1 MTQGMEMSEQPRS
14 RRQTRAAILGQLLQS
29 GGMFRP
35 PLAKAVRLSEAS
47 LSRIL
52 FDLKAEGL
60 IEEVRRPAPYF
71 GGPTGLVSFDDSV
84 ALAGIEFEGP
94 RLSVGVGGM
103 SGELRYAERL
113 ALPKTPTVESVGRV
127 FQDALALLRDWT
139 RRRRIE
145 LWQIGISVP
154 GLGRLSE
161 LDNPIIPCD
170 VRRIRALAGKMF
182 AGVPVELT
190 NSVVAQ
196 ATFHRCRTEDYPFSG
211 AHLFVFVGQ
220 GVAGA
225 WMDDAMEAD
234 ALQPVELGHMVFGEG
249 GPRCRCGHH
258 GCVEAYTS
266 LPALAGLLGL
276 PESEL
281 LKLDSDWVTAIPISS
296 RVRQELRLRLYRL
309 GLAIGNTLNV
319 KPCRGVAI
327 SGWPSLLAEE
337 DRKALVD
344 GIDACLLGGRRLAQ
358 VSLAFVPPS
367 NDNDPRAALA
377 FAAFCLACR
386 GGMPTASTEAA

>member
-1 MTQGMEMSEQPRS
+1 MTTGTEMSEQPRS
-14 RRQTRAAILGQLLQS
+14 RRQTRAAILGRLLQS

-52 FDLKAEGL
+52 FDLRAEGL

-71 GGPTGLVSFDDSV
+71 GGPTGLVSLDKSV
-84 ALAGIEFEGP
+84 ALAALELTGQ
-94 RLSVGVGGM
+94 RLSVGVGGL
-103 SGELRYAERL
+103 SGELHYTERL
-113 ALPKTPTVESVGRV
+113 PLPKTPTIESVGRV
-127 FQDALALLRDWT
+127 FHDALRLLGDWT
-139 RRRRIE
+139 RRRRVR
-145 LWQIGISVP
+145 LSQIGVAVP
-154 GLGRLSE
+154 GLGRSSE

-170 VRRIRALAGKMF
+170 VRLVRGMLGEMF
-182 AGVPVELT
+182 AGVPVEFT
-190 NSVVAQ
+190 NSVVAH
-196 ATFHRCRTEDYPFSG
+196 AMFHRCRREDYPFTG

-225 WMDDAMEAD
+225 WMDDPIEAD
-234 ALQPVELGHMVFGEG
+234 ALVPVELGHMVFGDG

-266 LPALAGLLGL
+266 LPALAELLGVGE
-276 PESEL
+276 PEL
-281 LKLDSDWVTAIPISS
+281 LQLGTEWLNAIPISS
-296 RVRQELRLRLYRL
+296 RVRQELRRRLFRL

-319 KPCRGVAI
+319 KPCPAVAI

-344 GIDACLLGGRRLAQ
+344 GIDACLLGGRKFAR

-367 NDNDPRAALA
+367 NGNDPNAALA
-377 FAAFCLACR
+377 FAACCLACR
-386 GGMPTASTEAA
+386 GGMPATSVEAA